1 MDGVE
6 WSKPLKINRGNC
18 LACLKSRTSRKLIC
32 KNTAGMVPNLTNV
45 KACMWKYNLTS
56 ESKGGTNFL
65 SLSSSG
71 SVHKNL
77 WAQTPGLITR
87 CSAFRLE
94 HITAKIE
101 FVSVYLGVLFMVE
114 AGLGITQKAKGS
126 LTVRGTV
133 RRLSEHSRGFWE
145 PDFWGGFV
153 CASLCERHRSHPAEI
168 YLFMYFNSV
177 GSTLLSRLAL
187 QISVCFNL

>member
-1 MDGVE
+1 MYG
-6 WSKPLKINRGNC
+6 WSEDILTEETAWCVFK
-18 LACLKSRTSRKLIC
+18 SRKLIC
-32 KNTAGMVPNLTNV
+32 KNTAGIVPNLTNV
-45 KACMWKYNLTS
+45 KACLWKYILTS

-87 CSAFRLE
+87 CSALRLE

-101 FVSVYLGVLFMVE
+101 FVSVYLAVLFMEE
-114 AGLGITQKAKGS
+114 AGLGITQKRK
-126 LTVRGTV
+126 LHCQWN
-133 RRLSEHSRGFWE
+133 SEAFVWAFTWLC
-145 PDFWGGFV
+145 DFWCEWA
-153 CASLCERHRSHPAEI
+153 CANDTALILQRFFFS
-168 YLFMYFNSV
+168 SV
-177 GSTLLSRLAL
+177 GSTLLNRLAL